1 MESVVIREIQP
12 VEFPLLQEFLYQAI
26 YIPDGAAPP
35 PRSVTALPALQVYIE
50 AFGSR
55 LGDCCLVAAAG
66 RQVVGAA
73 WSRIMDDYGHI
84 DDGTPSLAI
93 SLLPGYRGRGI
104 GTKLLSGLLS
114 RLQKEGVHRVSLS
127 VQKGNPAIRLYQR
140 MGFRTVDERDSEWLM
155 VRDLLDTDGG
165 KIDEKF

>member
-1 MESVVIREIQP
+1 MKMESVVIREIQP

-84 DDGTPSLAI
+84 DDSTPSLAI
-93 SLLPGYRGRGI
+93 SLLP
-104 GTKLLSGLLS
+104 
-114 RLQKEGVHRVSLS
+114 
-127 VQKGNPAIRLYQR
+127 
-140 MGFRTVDERDSEWLM
+140 
-155 VRDLLDTDGG
+155 DTGG
-165 KIDEKF
+165 EASALNC